1 MIPAIAPEQPTSNTA
16 PPQPIP
22 TLTISQPPTMTP
34 TNKNNT
40 AVQKAV
46 SGGEPRHITTTT
58 KEGEEEVTE
67 LVPVT
72 ENKKIDAKQVKMVV
86 SANAD
91 GKDVNKDVIPNAG
104 TVATVTFK
112 GGEDVNKDVITN
124 TDSVNNKPAAVA
136 TSKAK
141 ADINIEA
148 PGPGAK
154 KMAWSHPNTKG
165 GTIPGL
171 KEKKSQGVQKS
182 SGATSVEKHHRVM
195 LQ

>member
-1 MIPAIAPEQPTSNTA
+1 M
-16 PPQPIP
+16 
-22 TLTISQPPTMTP
+22 TL
-34 TNKNNT
+34 TNKNDT

-46 SGGEPRHITTTT
+46 SGEEPRHIKIRT
-58 KEGEEEVTE
+58 KEGGEEVTE

-72 ENKKIDAKQVKMVV
+72 ENKKRDAEHVKMVV

-91 GKDVNKDVIPNAG
+91 GKDVNKDVIRNVG
-104 TVATVTFK
+104 SVATVTLE

-124 TDSVNNKPAAVA
+124 ANSVNNKPVAVA

-154 KMAWSHPNTKG
+154 KMAWSHPNTKEV
-165 GTIPGL
+165 TVPGL
-171 KEKKSQGVQKS
+171 TEKKSH
-182 SGATSVEKHHRVM
+182 KHHRDDAAVKAAARPEIFEFPGHASCD
-195 LQ
+195 